1 MTKPKTQP
9 ADGTR
14 ASAKGSISVATKVK
28 DTMPAP
34 ASAGR
39 SAKSVSPASSVPS
52 AVDSGD
58 AAPAPVKT
66 AAAKAAASKT
76 TPVKQ
81 APSKEAPS
89 KEAPAKVIKAGIA
102 PKTLEKLRKRLED
115 VHAQELKQAA
125 DLMAE
130 AESLAV
136 DREQGDTQFDE
147 ESGEGDTLSV
157 ERERDLA
164 LSAASRQ
171 LVEEVER
178 ALRRLDAGTFGICA
192 RCSKRIALPRLE
204 FIPHAAHCIE
214 CANRLTRRR

>member
-1 MTKPKTQP
+1 MTKPKTKP
-9 ADGTR
+9 DDGTR
-14 ASAKGSISVATKVK
+14 ATAKESTSVATK
-28 DTMPAP
+28 
-34 ASAGR
+34 
-39 SAKSVSPASSVPS
+39 AKSA
-52 AVDSGD
+52 D
-58 AAPAPVKT
+58 PAPVKD
-66 AAAKAAASKT
+66 AAAKPAVKEVASKKSAEE
-76 TPVKQ
+76 V
-81 APSKEAPS
+81 
-89 KEAPAKVIKAGIA
+89 PAKAIKAGI
-102 PKTLEKLRKRLED
+102 PSKTLDKLRKRLED

-130 AESLAV
+130 AESLAA

-178 ALRRLDAGTFGICA
+178 ALRRLDDGTFGICM